1 MAFNEFS
8 FFVFFCIF
16 CFGLYL
22 LNRLSSNNNILKWY
36 VIMACIGYVSYVNWK
51 FALCAI
57 GVAVFTHLVA
67 RFIEKSLGRRR
78 KLLLVVAVFVL
89 IGQLAVF
96 KYCNFFMDALC
107 SALGTQFQ
115 VLNIILPL
123 GISFY
128 TFSALSYVIDVYGEK
143 YEANKSLTDVLLY
156 TLFFPKLVCGPI
168 VRAND
173 FFRQRINLLKSNM
186 LVGMQIFVW
195 GFFKKTVL
203 ADHLGIFV
211 NDVFR
216 VPQVFDGFTVVLAM
230 VSYSLQIY
238 FDFSGYSDMAIGA
251 SRMLGYEFDYN
262 FCLPYV
268 SKNPTE
274 FWKRWHISLSS
285 WLQEY
290 VYYPLG
296 GNRCKRVKNY
306 INLLLTMLIGGLWHG
321 ANWTFVVWGGLHGI
335 GLIVHKIFILKF
347 RDKFRGILWNS
358 ISIICC
364 FVFVT
369 ALWTIFRAETLDNA
383 VLMFKSISNSTGI
396 FQPFTWTFVAMF
408 FALVERYICGYVG
421 SKGILDY
428 KYSVQDLG
436 TFKGLT
442 IFMVFVGLTIIT
454 MYVGDTAFIYGAF

>member
-8 FFVFFCIF
+8 FFVFFCMF

-22 LNRLSSNNNILKWY
+22 LNRLFSNNNILKWY

-57 GVAVFTHLVA
+57 GVAIFTYLIA
-67 RFIEKSLGRRR
+67 RLIEKSLGRRR

-115 VLNIILPL
+115 ALNIILPL

-156 TLFFPKLVCGPI
+156 ILFFPKLVCGPI
-168 VRAND
+168 VRANV
-173 FFRQRINLLKSNM
+173 FFRQRINLSKSNM

-238 FDFSGYSDMAIGA
+238 FDFSGYSDMAIGV
-251 SRMLGYEFDYN
+251 SRILGYEFDYN

-290 VYYPLG
+290 IYYPLG
-296 GNRCKRVKNY
+296 GNRCSRIRNY
-306 INLLLTMLIGGLWHG
+306 WNLLLTMLLGGLWHG
-321 ANWTFVVWGGLHGI
+321 ANWTFIVWGGLHGL
-335 GLIVHKIFILKF
+335 GLICHKIFVSLHKSKSTGML
-347 RDKFRGILWNS
+347 RDV
-358 ISIICC
+358 ISVVCC
-364 FVFVT
+364 FSFVT
-369 ALWTIFRAETLDNA
+369 ILWTIFRAESLGNA
-383 VLMFKSISNSTGI
+383 MSMFFSVGNRVGV
-396 FQPFTWTFVAMF
+396 FQPFTWTFVALF
-408 FALVERYICGYVG
+408 FLVVEAYVCRDRQSLSLVNYRYY
-421 SKGILDY
+421 
-428 KYSVQDLG
+428 VQDLN
-436 TFKGLT
+436 TVKGLT
-442 IFMVFVGLTIIT
+442 IFMVFVGITIIT